1 MNNDR
6 SVERFYWFTLLDAA
20 QTALLTDIGERQV
33 SPVVDARTFSFD
45 PRMHIV
51 NGKVDV
57 LSCVV
62 SAKHGIHDYD
72 DLMAYRFPR
81 IVEIIN
87 AANALSGEPPIERLT
102 DGTPVTDRIKHARD
116 KVLTGKEFNG
126 YEWIVQDIEEASP
139 WFLDYLC
146 TETSDQIVKNA
157 RFALENA
164 LKDLTPKKSSGQTT
178 FPKAELR
185 TLVFW
190 GGIAI
195 AYGYSIYHRPL
206 KEVGDLFY
214 LFSSGFL
221 FAIVFGANL
230 VFMSRLKEF
239 RDFKKKFAARERSD
253 GEASSRE

>member
-1 MNNDR
+1 MSNDR

-20 QTALLTDIGERQV
+20 QTALLTAISKLQV

-45 PRMHIV
+45 PMMHIV
-51 NGKVDV
+51 DGKVDV

-62 SAKHGIHDYD
+62 SAKHGVQDYD
-72 DLMAYRFPR
+72 DLMAYQFPR
-81 IVEIIN
+81 LVETIN
-87 AANALSGEPPIERLT
+87 AANELSGEPPIEMLT
-102 DGTPVTDRIKHARD
+102 EGTPVTDLIKHAKD
-116 KVLTGKEFNG
+116 KVLTGKDFKG

-146 TETSDQIVKNA
+146 TETSDQIVKDA

-164 LKDLTPKKSSGQTT
+164 LKDFTPKKPSGQTT

-185 TLVFW
+185 NLAFW

-195 AYGYSIYHRPL
+195 AHGCSIYHHPL

-221 FAIVFGANL
+221 FTIVFGANL